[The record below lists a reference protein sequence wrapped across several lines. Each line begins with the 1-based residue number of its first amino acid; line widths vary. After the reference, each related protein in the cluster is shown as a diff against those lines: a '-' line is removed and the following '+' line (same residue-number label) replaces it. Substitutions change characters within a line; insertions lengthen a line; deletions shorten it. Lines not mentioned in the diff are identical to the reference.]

1 MNSEI
6 LYQGNST
13 ITVETH
19 PDYAQPVVVKKP
31 AKRHPSQRS
40 LRTLENE
47 YEMTRALDGV
57 EGVRQTLGQQS
68 IDNQPALILEHI
80 EGETLRETIERKEL
94 DLGSKLQI
102 ATELARI
109 LGEIHQQNVIHLDL
123 NSKNILITDER
134 QVVQLIDLG
143 SASYIDRSG
152 HHKVRP
158 DQ

>member
-1 MNSEI
+1 
-6 LYQGNST
+6 
-13 ITVETH
+13 
-19 PDYAQPVVVKKP
+19 
-31 AKRHPSQRS
+31 
-40 LRTLENE
+40 
-47 YEMTRALDGV
+47 MTRALDGV